1 MKFVDKDTIVIDD
14 IFPMY
19 FKLNILRKEYAKL
32 SLKENIRLTNLHIG
46 GWGNGYV
53 GLPFWHPWYK
63 LGYDDIPV
71 DVHGGLTFS
80 NLDEETDLWIIGFDT
95 NHGGDNMENRSFMWI
110 EEETHRL
117 QSQCLKP
124 KKVQRII
131 KLNKLKNYS
140 KKD

>member
-1 MKFVDKDTIVIDD
+1 MIFVDDDTIVIDD

-19 FKLNILRKEYAKL
+19 FKHNILRKEYAKL
-32 SLKENIRLTNLHIG
+32 FKEKNIRLTNHLYTG

-63 LGYDDIPV
+63 MHYDKIPV

-80 NLDEETDLWIIGFDT
+80 NLDDESDLWIIGFDT
-95 NHGGDNMENRSFMWI
+95 NHGGDNTVNRSFMWV

-124 KKVQRII
+124 KRVQRII
-131 KLNKLKNYS
+131 KLNKLK
-140 KKD
+140 KLF